1 MGQGLELCKIKIIKI
16 RSVVILLDYT
26 WRIIVMVVCL
36 GLSAMFSASETS
48 LMSLNKFQLQQML
61 DSKARGARRVQRLL
75 SDPGKLLSGI
85 LIGNNLVNIG
95 ASSILTSLAI
105 DLFGSTGVGIATG
118 VMTLLILMFGEITP
132 KQLAAQKSDRVA
144 LRLAPFV
151 QVVVTVTTP
160 AIFLLNLITGFMIRL
175 LGGETDRNQ
184 PNITEAELKTIINV
198 SHREGVLGTGDK
210 EMINNIFDFR
220 NAKAGEVMVTRTYI
234 TGLSVDTGFDEMLRV
249 INESQYSRIPVY
261 EETMDHIVGILY
273 VKDLLALKP
282 EEIRDFDLRQFM
294 REPAFTYEF
303 KSVKELFEEMRD
315 ERNHMMVVLNEYGGT
330 EGIITI
336 EDLVEEIM
344 GEIEDEY
351 DTESPEVENL
361 EPGEYRVNGT
371 LKLNDAS
378 KLTGL
383 KIESDDFD
391 TIGGFLIGQVDRL
404 PEVGEVIEYD
414 NCRFVIERID
424 RNRIGKI
431 RITIS

>member
-61 DSKARGARRVQRLL
+61 DSKARGARRVQHLL

-378 KLTGL
+378 RLTGL

>member
-378 KLTGL
+378 RLTGL

-414 NCRFVIERID
+414 NCRFVIESID

>member
-378 KLTGL
+378 RLTGL

>member
-414 NCRFVIERID
+414 NCRFVIESID